1 MRFTRF
7 APPLAGLAGLALL
20 AACGTRVVPPS
31 APPPAPA
38 PAPSPTP
45 APTPTPVPS
54 FSSWMDAPAT
64 PGDWS
69 YANGVATF
77 GQAGVARLTLSC
89 ANGAVR
95 IAYQGSSAERLTFR
109 TETISRAVAAS
120 AGVASLAARDPLLD
134 AIAFSKGRFALEAG
148 NETLYVPAYPE
159 ISRVIED
166 CR

>member
-7 APPLAGLAGLALL
+7 APLAGLMLL
-20 AACGTRVVPPS
+20 AACGARVVPPS

-38 PAPSPTP
+38 PAPAP
-45 APTPTPVPS
+45 APTPTPTPAPT

-64 PGDWS
+64 PGDWR
-69 YANGVATF
+69 YANGVASF
-77 GQAGVARLTLSC
+77 GQAGQARLTLGC
-89 ANGAVR
+89 ASGSVR
-95 IAYQGSSAERLTFR
+95 IAYSDSSAERLTFR

-120 AGVASLAARDPLLD
+120 AGVASFAPRDPLLD
-134 AIAFSKGRFALEAG
+134 AIAFSKGRFAVEAG
-148 NETLYVPAYPE
+148 SETLYVPAYPE